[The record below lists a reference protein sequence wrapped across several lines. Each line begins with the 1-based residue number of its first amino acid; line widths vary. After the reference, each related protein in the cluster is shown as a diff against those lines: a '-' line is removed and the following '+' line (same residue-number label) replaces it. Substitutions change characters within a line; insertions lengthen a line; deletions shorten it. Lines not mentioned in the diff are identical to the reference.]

1 MSLRLRFLLSL
12 LAVILVMAVPAFF
25 AVNRVNVLRDMAL
38 EFRGQAARSALAVGN
53 LGAGLLELE
62 RVQRSYVV
70 DGDTTAGASM
80 RRWGEE
86 LVGQESVLRAAGHA
100 DLLESADLRL
110 NELAVKNRRLFRLMD
125 QDKINDATDYF
136 TDAIVPEIARASTA
150 VNRLAT

>member
-25 AVNRVNVLRDMAL
+25 AMNRVNVLRDMAL

-70 DGDTTAGASM
+70 DGDTSAAASM
-80 RRWGEE
+80 RLWAEE
-86 LVGQESVLRAAGHA
+86 LLAQESVLRAAGHT
-100 DLLESADLRL
+100 DLLAGADLRL
-110 NELAVKNRRLFRLMD
+110 DELAVMNRRLVTLME
-125 QDKINDATDYF
+125 QRKINDATDYF
-136 TDAIVPEIARASTA
+136 TDAITPEI
-150 VNRLAT
+150 